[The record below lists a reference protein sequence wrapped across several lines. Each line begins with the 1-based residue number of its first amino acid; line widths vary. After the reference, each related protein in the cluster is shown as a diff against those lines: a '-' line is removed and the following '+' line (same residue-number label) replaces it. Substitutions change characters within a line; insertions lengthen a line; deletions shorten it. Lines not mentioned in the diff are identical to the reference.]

1 MYLNIGLSL
10 LPTGCWQNY
19 QLSLALYD
27 ATIAAECI
35 NAEYAASAALIDL
48 ALEQTQT
55 LTDRIRIYKRQI
67 QLSIAQGNLPQAIN
81 TALSV
86 LTMLNIIIPTDFA
99 GIEQYSQQLQQ
110 ELVFAK
116 DNIAELAHLP
126 IMSDPEKQAA
136 IEILNTMPGPVYIVQ
151 PELFMPMMM
160 TMTSLSVKYG
170 NWVPSSFGY
179 CVYGMLLCAVF
190 NDIDAGYEFG
200 KLSLQVLEQF
210 NAQALYPHVLKVYST
225 HIDPCKNHIQS
236 AIASLQLTIEKSVAT
251 GNIEFL
257 GYAAGELAM
266 YLFFSGENL
275 EIINQKILPYIE
287 LVESFRQEL
296 GINYIKIAH
305 QVILNLLASTSE
317 HLILTGE
324 SFSEEMLPTIE
335 AAGWKTLLCC
345 FYLFK
350 LILAYLFKDYQQA
363 NIYAQLTAN
372 HLEGVLGMM
381 MADEYNFYHSLVLL
395 QGENIADD
403 QLALDQVQANQQ
415 TLKMKAL
422 HAPMNFQHKY
432 DLVEAEIA
440 RVTGN
445 ILTAMEFYDKSA
457 KLATT
462 HGYIQVAA
470 LANELAAEF
479 YLTIGRERTSIA
491 YMTDAYRGYLSW
503 SAFSKAKDLAIRYPD
518 LIKKMTLGREVSLTT
533 TSGTPAA
540 LFDLATVVK
549 ASQAIARE
557 IVPENLLNNLIKIV
571 IENAGAQAGF
581 LIAVN
586 QDDFFIQVAGTA
598 EQNQVVILPLTETN
612 VAAQLPLSVLNYV
625 LRTQETLVLN
635 NAIKESFFTSDPYII
650 HNQPKSIL
658 CTPIIY
664 QGHLKNILYL
674 QNNLTTA
681 AFTVE
686 RLEVLRLLSA
696 QIAVSLENAELY
708 SNLSAANTQLEA
720 YSQSLEATVV
730 ERTQELQQK
739 NTSLEKITQQLKI
752 TNQELETFSYSV
764 SHDLRAPLRRID
776 NFSKMILQ
784 VAGDGLNPQI
794 VDYLQRIQNANRQ
807 MGQLIEDLLTLSQIN
822 RYEIRT
828 QQVDLTAMVSAI
840 AQTLE
845 QTEPDRQV
853 EWQIQPGIIANA
865 DPRLLHVGL
874 ENLVSN
880 AWKYTRKQP
889 HPKIEFGIARSG
901 VYFIRDNGAGF
912 NMKYIHQLFKAFQR
926 LHSASEFEGNGIG
939 LATVLRVI
947 QRHGGEIWAEGAIEQ
962 GATFYFTLLSVG

>member
-1 MYLNIGLSL
+1 
-10 LPTGCWQNY
+10 
-19 QLSLALYD
+19 
-27 ATIAAECI
+27 
-35 NAEYAASAALIDL
+35 
-48 ALEQTQT
+48 
-55 LTDRIRIYKRQI
+55 
-67 QLSIAQGNLPQAIN
+67 
-81 TALSV
+81 
-86 LTMLNIIIPTDFA
+86 
-99 GIEQYSQQLQQ
+99 
-110 ELVFAK
+110 
-116 DNIAELAHLP
+116 
-126 IMSDPEKQAA
+126 
-136 IEILNTMPGPVYIVQ
+136 
-151 PELFMPMMM
+151 
-160 TMTSLSVKYG
+160 
-170 NWVPSSFGY
+170 
-179 CVYGMLLCAVF
+179 
-190 NDIDAGYEFG
+190 
-200 KLSLQVLEQF
+200 
-210 NAQALYPHVLKVYST
+210 
-225 HIDPCKNHIQS
+225 
-236 AIASLQLTIEKSVAT
+236 
-251 GNIEFL
+251 
-257 GYAAGELAM
+257 
-266 YLFFSGENL
+266 
-275 EIINQKILPYIE
+275 
-287 LVESFRQEL
+287 
-296 GINYIKIAH
+296 
-305 QVILNLLASTSE
+305 
-317 HLILTGE
+317 
-324 SFSEEMLPTIE
+324 
-335 AAGWKTLLCC
+335 
-345 FYLFK
+345 
-350 LILAYLFKDYQQA
+350 
-363 NIYAQLTAN
+363 
-372 HLEGVLGMM
+372 MM

-403 QLALDQVQANQQ
+403 QLALNQVQANQK

-445 ILTAMEFYDKSA
+445 ILAAMEFYDKSA

-479 YLTIGRERTSIA
+479 YLAIGRERTSIA

-518 LIKKMTLGREVSLTT
+518 LIETMILGRQAPLIS

-586 QDDFFIQVAGTA
+586 QSDFFIQVAGTA
-598 EQNQVVILPLTETN
+598 DQNQVFLLPLTESN
-612 VAAQLPLSVLNYV
+612 IAAQLPLSVLNYV

-635 NAIKESFFTSDPYII
+635 NAAEEGFFTTDPYII

-664 QGHLKNILYL
+664 QGQLKNILYL
-674 QNNLTTA
+674 QNNLTT

-776 NFSKMILQ
+776 TFSKMILQ
-784 VAGDGLNPQI
+784 VAGDNLNPEI
-794 VDYLQRIQNANRQ
+794 VDYLQRIQNANLQ

-828 QQVDLTAMVSAI
+828 RPVDLTAMVSAI
-840 AQTLE
+840 AQTL
-845 QTEPDRQV
+845 QQAEPDRQV
-853 EWQIQPGIIANA
+853 EWQIQPGVTAIA

-880 AWKYTRKQP
+880 AWKYTRKQL
-889 HPKIEFGIARSG
+889 HPKIEFGMARSG

-947 QRHGGEIWAEGAIEQ
+947 QRHGGEIFAEGAIEQ